1 MVKISRQPQI
11 SSWQYHFILL
21 DSDFMKTFDGVSHVC
36 KNPEDIPLM
45 TIYLKSQIIT
55 KVTTALG

>member
-1 MVKISRQPQI
+1 
-11 SSWQYHFILL
+11 
-21 DSDFMKTFDGVSHVC
+21 MKTFDGVSQVC

-55 KVTTALG
+55 KVTTVGRYEKGRIFELVYDKDKIE